1 MVIWG
6 KIDLDKNEVSEFFI
20 NFKIVDCVTN
30 YFVSEPIFSTFKKK
44 LSFMKIIAFGAS
56 LSKNSINK
64 KLATY
69 AANLF
74 ENAEVEVLDL
84 NDFQMPIYT
93 VDIEEE
99 IGQHELA
106 KAFLAKIAPADVL
119 VVSLAEN
126 NGNYSA
132 AFKNI
137 FDWCTRINAKVFQE
151 KPMLLMATSPGA
163 KGGTNVLGIAKNAFP
178 FYGGNIKATF
188 SLPSFEANF
197 NVENGKISNAELDN
211 QLKEIINNF

>member
-1 MVIWG
+1 
-6 KIDLDKNEVSEFFI
+6 
-20 NFKIVDCVTN
+20 
-30 YFVSEPIFSTFKKK
+30 
-44 LSFMKIIAFGAS
+44 MKIIAFGAS
-56 LSKNSINK
+56 PSVNSINK
-64 KLATY
+64 KLAAY

-74 ENAEVEVLDL
+74 ENADVEVLDL
-84 NDFQMPIYT
+84 NDFQMPIFT
-93 VDIEEE
+93 VDIEKE

-106 KAFLAKIAPADVL
+106 KAFLAKIATADIL

-137 FDWCTRINAKVFQE
+137 FDWCSRITGKVFQE

-163 KGGTNVLGIAKNAFP
+163 RGGASVLEIAKNAFP
-178 FYGGNIKATF
+178 RYGAVIKATF

-197 NVENGKISNAELDN
+197 DVVNDKISNAELDN
-211 QLKEIINNF
+211 QLRAIVKDF

>member
-1 MVIWG
+1 
-6 KIDLDKNEVSEFFI
+6 
-20 NFKIVDCVTN
+20 
-30 YFVSEPIFSTFKKK
+30 
-44 LSFMKIIAFGAS
+44 MKIIAFGGS
-56 LSKNSINK
+56 PSKNSINK

-84 NDFQMPIYT
+84 NDFQMPLFS
-93 VDIEEE
+93 VDIEKK

-106 KAFLAKIAPADVL
+106 KVFLAKIASADVL
-119 VVSLAEN
+119 VISLAEN

-137 FDWCTRINAKVFQE
+137 FDWCSRITGKIFQQ

-163 KGGTNVLGIAKNAFP
+163 KGGASVLGIAKNAFP
-178 FYGGNIKATF
+178 FYGGNVIATF
-188 SLPSFEANF
+188 SLPSFDNNFDIEKGRISNPELDKQLREIVANF
-197 NVENGKISNAELDN
+197 GI
-211 QLKEIINNF
+211 